1 MVDLFITLKIWFIK
15 CLTAVFFLLILFS
28 SCTTAPLV
36 PSEKTEF
43 YVIPEITYLRES
55 PGYEGKVLNQ
65 LNRGDQVVVLE
76 NGEFSWWR
84 VQKVSDGQTGW
95 LHKGLLSNVPVPS
108 NFYYVN
114 QNKISLLACPK
125 NDCPALT
132 SLSRGDRV
140 TKLDEQSSGWWRVQA
155 ATSGVQ
161 GWLPAAALSENL
173 ADTKLE
179 QPSKEY
185 YYVAVKNLG
194 LRSIPWIN
202 DTIIKTLQFNEQVQ
216 KISHNSLGWFKVS
229 LPRDGSQGWVRSL
242 YLEQLPSVTPKP
254 LPTKNKPKFFKQ
266 RKEAPSE
273 PTEPEVM

>member
-1 MVDLFITLKIWFIK
+1 MIKFFYYIKIWCNIN
-15 CLTAVFFLLILFS
+15 CLTAVLFLLTLFS
-28 SCTTAPLV
+28 SCTTAPLI
-36 PSEKTEF
+36 PPGKNEF

-55 PGYEGKVLNQ
+55 PGYEEKVLSQ
-65 LNRGDQVVVLE
+65 LNRGDQVIVLE
-76 NGEFSWWR
+76 NGEASWWR
-84 VQKVSDGQTGW
+84 VLQVPGGQTGW
-95 LHKGLLSNVPVPS
+95 LQKGLLSSVPVPS

-132 SLSRGDRV
+132 LLSRGDRV

-155 ATSGVQ
+155 VASGVQ

-173 ADTKLE
+173 ADAKLE

-194 LRSIPWIN
+194 LRSKPWIN
-202 DTIIKTLQFNEQVQ
+202 DTITKTLEFNQQVQ
-216 KISHNSLGWFKVS
+216 KISQNSQGWFKVR
-229 LPRDGSQGWVRSL
+229 LPGDGSQGWVQSL
-242 YLEQLPSVTPKP
+242 YLEQLPSVAPRP
-254 LPTKNKPKFFKQ
+254 LPTKNKPKNLPR
-266 RKEAPSE
+266 RKEL